1 MQAKRILKDSI
12 SIRPPVSSDG
22 AAVHAL
28 IGRCP
33 PLDTNSLYCNLLQ
46 CLHFGA
52 TSALAEA
59 EGDAVGFVSGYSPPP
74 HPEALFVW
82 QVAVDERARGHGL
95 AKRLITDILERPGNE
110 HLNHIRTTITA
121 GNEAS
126 WVMFRGLARK
136 LNAPTEEHTLF
147 DQDQHFGGE
156 HESEHELIIGPF
168 EIQEYR
174 ETS

>member
-1 MQAKRILKDSI
+1 MQAKRIQKDSAI
-12 SIRPPVSSDG
+12 SIRAPVSTDG

-33 PLDTNSLYCNLLQ
+33 PLDTNSMYCNLLQ
-46 CLHFGA
+46 CTHFGA

-74 HPEALFVW
+74 HPDALFVW

-95 AKRLITDILERPGNE
+95 AKRLIMDILTRPGNE
-110 HLNHIRTTITA
+110 HLHYIRTTITA
-121 GNEAS
+121 RNEAS
-126 WVMFRGLARK
+126 WAMFQGLARK
-136 LNAPTEEHTLF
+136 LGAPTEDKVLF
-147 DQDQHFGGE
+147 DQDEHFGGE

-168 EIQEYR
+168 EIQR
-174 ETS
+174 N